1 MKYYR
6 SYMDRQEV
14 SAAVHNRLMN
24 LDISSPSTPS
34 KSTRRPWAACGAL
47 AACAALVIGV
57 GVWKLVPGSVPG
69 PEAGPPAVVN
79 TDAPAQTG
87 TAGQIQLDD
96 AQPVEAPEGFVV
108 RGSAES
114 GKLMF
119 PMVPAIAYQDA
130 ANIPEVA
137 ASRAFAPGTFT
148 VELTKEDVQGIFW
161 GPEGKPEAEH
171 PKTEQGD
178 LPWMLFWDGY
188 TVHGIAWYDGQGQFT
203 ELTIWGEKGRASFS
217 LELRLGALPFTCVVD
232 MNRGDAASEFNGVE
246 VAGWS
251 KVYDRDGDGLTDY
264 ICGSEFMTENNIGV
278 RFENQ
283 NSSMRAE
290 YGGGSDMD
298 LGGSC
303 TFNALFVRQALTGG
317 LHLDHLMTAGHIPAW
332 RDETFDTLEQARQE
346 SEFAPYLPVS
356 EPEGYSA
363 YSGDKD
369 FFARL
374 SYQEGTQNMLFVR
387 WSQGYDTVEIDVNF
401 PEGGGAS
408 PETVDINVPESY
420 DTRLYEIPWCDSVPA
435 EYQNN
440 FYSVTFRAEDM
451 SLEAVEAREVPHDT
465 GGASFHFDVL
475 HTNGVV
481 VSYSCD
487 GMTARQV
494 WELVEDTLP

>member
-6 SYMDRQEV
+6 SYMDRQEI
-14 SAAVHNRLMN
+14 STAAHDRLMS
-24 LDISSPSTPS
+24 LDVPSPS
-34 KSTRRPWAACGAL
+34 KAARRPWTTYGAL
-47 AACAALVIGV
+47 AACAALIVGV
-57 GVWKLVPGSVPG
+57 GVWRLSPGLVPG
-69 PEAGPPAVVN
+69 PEADPPAVVN
-79 TDAPAQTG
+79 TAAPAQTG
-87 TAGQIQLDD
+87 TADQILDD
-96 AQPVEAPEGFVV
+96 TQPVEPPDGFVV
-108 RGSAES
+108 RGAAES
-114 GKLMF
+114 DKLMF
-119 PMVPAIAYQDA
+119 PMVPAIVYQDA
-130 ANIPEVA
+130 TNIPELA

-148 VELTKEDVQGIFW
+148 MELTKEDIQGIFW

-232 MNRGDAASEFNGVE
+232 MSRGDVSSEFNGVE
-246 VAGWS
+246 VVGWS

-264 ICGSEFMTENNIGV
+264 ICGSEFMTENDIGV

-290 YGGGSDMD
+290 YGGSDMD

-303 TFNALFVRQALTGG
+303 TFNALFVRQALTSG
-317 LHLDHLMTAGHIPAW
+317 LYLDHLMTAGPIPAW
-332 RDETFDTLEQARQE
+332 RDVTFDTLEQARQE

-363 YSGDKD
+363 YSGNKD

-387 WSQGYDTVEIDVNF
+387 WSREYDTVEIDVSF
-401 PEGGGAS
+401 PEGEGIS
-408 PETVDINVPESY
+408 PETVDINAPESY
-420 DTRLYEIPWCDSVPA
+420 DTRLYAIPWCDSVPA
-435 EYQNN
+435 EYQDN
-440 FYSVTFRAEDM
+440 FYSVTFRAKDM

-465 GGASFHFDVL
+465 GGVSFHFNVL
-475 HTNGVV
+475 HANGVV
-481 VSYSCD
+481 VNYSCD

-494 WELVEDTLP
+494 WEMVESTLS